1 MMAIQVGS
9 VAKRPNDVWDRA
21 GLPIFPGWFLSL
33 MAIQVGSVTKGRMM
47 YGIEQ
52 DRAGLL
58 YSQNVHDGSWIPR
71 LGWVRVVW
79 ICKKVEFFA
88 SEIFTIGRSWDGVK
102 LVERDGQESETGI
115 IERKLTPSY
124 NYSINYER
132 RCLCRKN
139 GKR

>member
-71 LGWVRVVW
+71 LVYGSFGSVG
-79 ICKKVEFFA
+79 FFA
-88 SEIFTIGRSWDGVK
+88 SGIFTIGRSWDGVK
-102 LVERDGQESETGI
+102 LVERDAQESETGI
-115 IERKLTPSY
+115 VERKLTPSY
-124 NYSINYER
+124 NYSM
-132 RCLCRKN
+132 
-139 GKR
+139 